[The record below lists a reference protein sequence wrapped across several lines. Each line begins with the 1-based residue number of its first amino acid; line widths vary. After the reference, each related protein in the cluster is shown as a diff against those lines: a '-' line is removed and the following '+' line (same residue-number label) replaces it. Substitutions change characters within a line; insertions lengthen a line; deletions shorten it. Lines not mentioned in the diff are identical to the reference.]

1 MFLDTYAI
9 LAMGA
14 AVLAV
19 MMLGMR
25 HLRSSLWFFS
35 LCTLMI
41 VAETVWVATIGGE
54 SNMYLVALGIFL
66 IKVIGV
72 PLFLNWIIK
81 RIDVQS
87 DSGTILAAPL
97 AMHAGIFLM
106 AVCYL
111 LAAQLPEL
119 ANDTNGRLAATG
131 GMSLIFTG
139 MLLMLTRKVAISQI
153 IGFLVLENGIYLFAL
168 TQAKGMP
175 MIIEMGI
182 LLDVLVAVMI
192 SGLLLFRIKKSF
204 EHIDVTQLTELREI
218 S

>member
-9 LAMGA
+9 LATGA

-25 HLRSSLWFFS
+25 HLRSSLWFYS

-54 SNMYLVALGIFL
+54 NSMYLVALGIFL
-66 IKVIGV
+66 IKVISV

-81 RIDVQS
+81 KIDVQS

-204 EHIDVTQLTELREI
+204 EHIDVTQLTELREL
-218 S
+218 